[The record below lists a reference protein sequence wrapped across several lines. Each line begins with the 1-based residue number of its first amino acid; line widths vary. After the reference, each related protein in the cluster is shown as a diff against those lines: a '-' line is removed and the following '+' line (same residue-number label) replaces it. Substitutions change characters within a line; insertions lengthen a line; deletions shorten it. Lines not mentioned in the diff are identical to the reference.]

1 MNNLFPTQLW
11 YPFFG
16 TLSFFWGA
24 CIGSFLNVCIYRIPR
39 DESVV
44 HPGSH
49 CPSCNQPI
57 PWYCN
62 IPIIAWLMLRG
73 KCKNC
78 RTSISAR
85 YIGVEILTAVLF
97 LLTWLK
103 FDFVSSSRP
112 LGLSAIHHPAIV
124 PVYWLVIMGIVLGT
138 FVDFEHM
145 IIPDRVTIGGMILG
159 VILSMLVPSLHN
171 ATGWLHGLIQSATGL
186 AVGFGS
192 LWAVAVLGEFA
203 FKKEAMGFGD
213 VKLMGAI
220 GAFFG
225 WEAVL
230 FTLIVASF
238 SGTIIGVGLIIANKK
253 AMQSKIP
260 FGPYLSL
267 GVLVWMYWGPK
278 LWSAYLNLITLQ

>member
-1 MNNLFPTQLW
+1 MPPILPNHLW
-11 YPFFG
+11 YPFFAV
-16 TLSFFWGA
+16 LSFMWGA

-57 PWYCN
+57 AWYQN
-62 IPIIAWLMLRG
+62 IPVFAWLALRG
-73 KCKNC
+73 RCAKCH
-78 RTSISAR
+78 TSISPR
-85 YIGVEILTAVLF
+85 YIGVELLTAVLF
-97 LLTWLK
+97 LLAWLT
-103 FDFVSSSRP
+103 FDLVQGPRP
-112 LGLSAIHHPAIV
+112 LGLAPITSPAVV
-124 PVYWLVIMGIVLGT
+124 PVYWLVIMGLVLGT

-159 VILSMLVPSLHN
+159 LLASMLVP
-171 ATGWLHGLIQSATGL
+171 ALHGADTWISGGIQSLIGL

-213 VKLMGAI
+213 VKLMGAV

-230 FTLIVASF
+230 VTLIIASF
-238 SGTIIGVGLIIANKK
+238 SGTIVGVGLILARQKE
-253 AMQSKIP
+253 MQSKIP
-260 FGPYLSL
+260 FGPYLATGTL
-267 GVLVWMYWGPK
+267 IWMFWGPQ
-278 LWSAYLNLITLQ
+278 LWNAYLNLLMP